1 VVSDV
6 KLPDS
11 VADFD
16 HDTGAL
22 VTADDGNRGGKI
34 PGSDVVV
41 GVAQA
46 GGLEGHQDFAV
57 AWRIKVD
64 FLDAPHLF
72 VVPQDC
78 GIHLHQVPPT
88 VRDLRVP

>member
-1 VVSDV
+1 VVADF

-11 VADFD
+11 SADLD
-16 HDTGAL
+16 HDTGAF

-41 GVAQA
+41 GMAQA

-57 AWRIKVD
+57 ARRIEVD
-64 FLDAPHLF
+64 FLDVPLLF
-72 VVPQDC
+72 VVP
-78 GIHLHQVPPT
+78 
-88 VRDLRVP
+88 